1 MPLKYCLVQELG
13 MFSCC
18 AIDLCL
24 FILLLPPRETV
35 LVTAGAGAT
44 GLAIIDL
51 AANVFQAKVSRYLPF
66 HQSLSFCVRAP
77 VPHLDKQVAWHS
89 GGRGRESRPG
99 LCWV

>member
-1 MPLKYCLVQELG
+1 MSLKNCLIQELE

-24 FILLLPPRETV
+24 FIFLLPPRETV

-51 AANVFQAKVSRYLPF
+51 AANVFQAKVLRYLPF
-66 HQSLSFCVRAP
+66 HQSLSFRVRTP
-77 VPHLDKQVAWHS
+77 VPHLDKQMA
-89 GGRGRESRPG
+89 
-99 LCWV
+99 